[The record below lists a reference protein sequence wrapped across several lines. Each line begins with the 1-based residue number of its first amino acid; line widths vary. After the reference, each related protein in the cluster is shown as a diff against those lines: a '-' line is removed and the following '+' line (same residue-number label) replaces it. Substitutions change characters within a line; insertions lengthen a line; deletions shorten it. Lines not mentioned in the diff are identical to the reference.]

1 VPSTSSTD
9 PITPA
14 PQPRSGCGAAIVRD
28 GRILLLER
36 LREPEAGSWGIPG
49 GKVDWMERLEDAVRR
64 ETREE
69 TGLEL
74 GPVELLCVVDHFEE
88 RLQQHWISPVYL
100 AETSRGEPVLREP
113 DKHGGLQWFPLGRL
127 PERVTV
133 STRAAVEAI
142 GRRRGP
148 GRDGDTDS

>member
-1 VPSTSSTD
+1 MSSTAL
-9 PITPA
+9 PPA
-14 PQPRSGCGAAIVRD
+14 EEPVSHPRSGCGVAIVRE

-64 ETREE
+64 EALEE

-74 GPVELLCVVDHFEE
+74 GSIELLCVVDHFEE
-88 RLQQHWISPVYL
+88 ALQQHWISPVYL
-100 AETSRGEPVLREP
+100 AEDTVGEPELREP
-113 DKHGGLQWFPLGRL
+113 EKHGGLRWFPLEVL

-133 STRAAVEAI
+133 STVAAVEAI
-142 GRRRGP
+142 ARSRGSRRP
-148 GRDGDTDS
+148 DGADS

>member
-1 VPSTSSTD
+1 MSTTPLSS
-9 PITPA
+9 PEEPVYH
-14 PQPRSGCGAAIVRD
+14 PRSGCGVAIVRD

-64 ETREE
+64 EALEE

-74 GPVELLCVVDHFEE
+74 GPIKLLCVVDHFEE
-88 RLQQHWISPVYL
+88 ALHQHWISPVYL
-100 AETSRGEPVLREP
+100 AEGAVGEPELREP
-113 DKHGGLQWFPLGRL
+113 EKHGGLRWFPLDAL

-133 STRAAVEAI
+133 STVAAIEAI
-142 GRRRGP
+142 ARSRGSRRP
-148 GRDGDTDS
+148 DGADS

>member
-1 VPSTSSTD
+1 MSSTTLPPAGE
-9 PITPA
+9 PISH
-14 PQPRSGCGAAIVRD
+14 PRSGCGVAIVRD

-64 ETREE
+64 EALEE

-74 GPVELLCVVDHFEE
+74 GSIELLCVVDHFEE
-88 RLQQHWISPVYL
+88 ALHQHWISPVYL
-100 AETSRGEPVLREP
+100 AEDTVGEPTLREP
-113 DKHGGLQWFPLGRL
+113 EKHGGLRWFPLDGL

-133 STRAAVEAI
+133 STVAAVEAI
-142 GRRRGP
+142 ARARRSKRP
-148 GRDGDTDS
+148 GGTHS